1 MKKKRRTTLIV
12 LGVIVLLVIIVVLN
26 LNARKS
32 GDEVTTSIAKFSSI
46 VSKVSATG
54 NLKAL
59 YQVNLQSQVMGT
71 VDRLYVHEGDRVKKG
86 DLLCLLDRKSYEAD
100 LMQAKAQFEQ
110 AEAVLGRN
118 ESLYARKLI
127 AQEQYESVKTAYEAA
142 KSQYEQ
148 SQDRYNKTS
157 IVAPISGTVAQ
168 VNIEEGETVI
178 IGTMNN
184 LGTVLMVIADMS
196 QMLAIVDAD
205 ETDMPSIRPG
215 QTAEVSVDA
224 IPDSTFAGVVTR
236 VGYMPVENNLT
247 STSSL
252 TSTGTGTD
260 FEVEVKILKVDS
272 AMKPGMTA
280 SADIVTAE
288 KESVLVVPIQSIGRR
303 TIKGVETQAL
313 FVVEKGVA
321 KLTPVKT
328 GSASE
333 TEIEITDGI
342 KPGAQV
348 ISGPYKVLAK
358 LKDGAKVNATLAEG
372 ERSNKTDK
380 NANPSTG
387 KK

>member
-12 LGVIVLLVIIVVLN
+12 LGVIVLLAIIIILN
-26 LNARKS
+26 LSARKS
-32 GDEVTTSIAKFSSI
+32 GDEVTTSIAKYGSI

-71 VDRLYVHEGDRVKKG
+71 VDKLYVQEGDRVKKG
-86 DLLCLLDRKSYEAD
+86 DLLCLLDRKSYTAD

-157 IVAPISGTVAQ
+157 IVAPISGIVAQ

-184 LGTVLMVIADMS
+184 QGTVLMVVADLS

-205 ETDMPSIRPG
+205 ETDMPSIKSG
-215 QTAEVSVDA
+215 QQAKVSIDA
-224 IPDSTFAGVVTR
+224 IPDSTFEGVVTR
-236 VGYMPVENNLT
+236 VGYMPVENNLSSVATGT
-247 STSSL
+247 S
-252 TSTGTGTD
+252 TGTD
-260 FEVEVKILKVDS
+260 FEVEIKILSTDS
-272 AMKPGMTA
+272 EMKPGMTT
-280 SADIVTAE
+280 SADIITAE

-303 TIKGVETQAL
+303 TIKGVETQAV

-321 KLTPVKT
+321 KLIPVKT
-328 GSASE
+328 GSASD
-333 TEIEITDGI
+333 TEIEILDGI
-342 KPGAQV
+342 KAGAQV
-348 ISGPYKVLAK
+348 ISGPYKILAK

-372 ERSNKTDK
+372 ERSDKTSK
-380 NANPSTG
+380 SVKPAG
-387 KK
+387 AQK